1 MLSRS
6 AAGLLVLV
14 VAVRGWTSP
23 QNRAVHR
30 RSASLTVRCSENLAG
45 FVTKRFGLTEADA
58 LSLSDRVGAH
68 ELKTAADFDRL
79 CDTIQS
85 AVSLTDKE
93 LKRIV
98 ERVPQVLG
106 VTHTAVEPSLRSLTA
121 RLSLSDVEL
130 KKKIVLRVPQC
141 IFIGFDERIA
151 PTLAAVQRGLELSDE
166 ELRKLVLGAPQML
179 GLDFEAEIA
188 PRIAALQARV
198 GSLEAAKAEALR
210 QPSSLELPVIGSK
223 GGAQERGG

>member
-68 ELKTAADFDRL
+68 ELKTAADFDGLGRGAL
-79 CDTIQS
+79 GLVDLDF
-85 AVSLTDKE
+85 AVADGRHE
-93 LKRIV
+93 
-98 ERVPQVLG
+98 ERVPFNEV
-106 VTHTAVEPSLRSLTA
+106 
-121 RLSLSDVEL
+121 
-130 KKKIVLRVPQC
+130 
-141 IFIGFDERIA
+141 
-151 PTLAAVQRGLELSDE
+151 
-166 ELRKLVLGAPQML
+166 
-179 GLDFEAEIA
+179 
-188 PRIAALQARV
+188 
-198 GSLEAAKAEALR
+198 ALR
-210 QPSSLELPVIGSK
+210 ALAETTSATSTQRMLFEQLK
-223 GGAQERGG
+223 T